1 MAPVKRV
8 FMVNGKPFYP
18 LGRHRI
24 YMGGYSVRDEAEIEA
39 NFKATKYTN
48 GNTVCLAI
56 FWDQLEPE
64 EGKFDFSSIDTII
77 KIARRYELRLI
88 FLWFASSKNGV
99 MDYAPAWMKSKPE
112 IYKRATAKNG
122 TKLWVLSTQCK
133 ASLEADKKAFTALCA
148 YLKKTDSTEQTVV
161 GLQVENEPGI
171 RAGSSSRI

>member
-1 MAPVKRV
+1 
-8 FMVNGKPFYP
+8 
-18 LGRHRI
+18 
-24 YMGGYSVRDEAEIEA
+24 MGGYSVRDEAEIEE

-48 GNTVCLAI
+48 GNTICLAI
-56 FWDQLEPE
+56 FWESTGAR
-64 EGKFDFSSIDTII
+64 EGKFDFSSIDTVI

-112 IYKRATAKNG
+112 IYKRATAKKTA

-148 YLKKTDSTEQTVV
+148 YLKKQTARNK
-161 GLQVENEPGI
+161 LLLDYRLRMNREYSAATGI
-171 RAGSSSRI
+171 TAGSSSRI